1 MKSTKFWI
9 SLVGGLLAAALIA
22 AVIVWKL
29 APGGTVAEITQD
41 GEVIRRIDLSRV
53 ARPETFTVDGPAGT
67 NTIEVEPGRIR
78 VQSADCPDQIC
89 VHQGWI
95 DNGVT
100 PIVCLPN
107 KLVITLKGGRDT
119 GADALSQ

>member
-9 SLVGGLLAAALIA
+9 GLVGGLLAAALAA

-29 APGGTVAEITQD
+29 APGGTVAEITLD
-41 GEVIRRIDLSRV
+41 GEVVRRIDLSRV
-53 ARPETFTVDGPAGT
+53 ARPETFTVEGPAGT

-95 DNGVT
+95 DHGVT
-100 PIVCLPN
+100 PIVCLPT
-107 KLVITLKGGRDT
+107 KLVITLKGGGDT